1 MLPSSVHREQ
11 QQPDSEACTQHPDLN
26 FNSIKRK
33 QGSCSKRPVR
43 DWEQGLGSES
53 MTQPKCRRARAS
65 VEAPRRRKLYLLPR
79 ASPSLLPDSAGRG
92 AAAAS
97 LMLPRA

>member
-1 MLPSSVHREQ
+1 MLPSSVHHEQ

-33 QGSCSKRPVR
+33 QGSCRKWPVR

-53 MTQPKCRRARAS
+53 MTQQKCQRARAS
-65 VEAPRRRKLYLLPR
+65 TPFSQEKEALSSFHRHHLLFSQTLQDR
-79 ASPSLLPDSAGRG
+79 ELQLPA
-92 AAAAS
+92 
-97 LMLPRA
+97 